1 MALSIRRLGLADKET
16 LALLA
21 REDADFDVPGRG
33 ETLEPLSDEAASRYL
48 QNPFLVHWVA
58 EEEGRV
64 VGHMNGYILPLRAGG
79 IVEFLLYEIGVR
91 NSHRG
96 QGVGKALVRT
106 MLDWMRD
113 NHIQVTWVIA
123 DNPGAFEFYGK
134 CGFGK
139 VEGTLTQM
147 EIRGT

>member
-1 MALSIRRLGLADKET
+1 MPLSIRKLGFDDQET

-33 ETLEPLSDEAASRYL
+33 EALEPLGEEAARRYL
-48 QNPFLVHWVA
+48 QNPSLIHWVA

-79 IVEFLLYEIGVR
+79 VVEFLLYEIGVR
-91 NSHRG
+91 NSHQGR
-96 QGVGKALVRT
+96 GVGKALVRI

-113 NHIQVTWVIA
+113 NNIQVTWVIA
-123 DNPGAFEFYGK
+123 DNPGAFEFYRK

-147 EIRGT
+147 EVRS